1 MEFSRQEYWSGW
13 SFPSLRDLPS
23 PGTEPG
29 SAALQ
34 ADSLPSE
41 PGIRLAYS
49 YLLNL
54 FSPGGFPGGSD
65 DKKSAC
71 NSGDLGLIL
80 GSGRC
85 PEEGNGY
92 SLHSSCLENSRDT
105 GAWQAI
111 VHGVA
116 KSWTGLQ
123 QLSMYQSATLTNIL
137 PLTNSHPK
145 C

>member
-1 MEFSRQEYWSGW
+1 M
-13 SFPSLRDLPS
+13 SFEIIHNPVDRSYVSLS
-23 PGTEPG
+23 
-29 SAALQ
+29 
-34 ADSLPSE
+34 
-41 PGIRLAYS
+41 
-49 YLLNL
+49 
-54 FSPGGFPGGSD
+54 GFPGGSD
-65 DKKSAC
+65 GKESAC

-85 PEEGNGY
+85 PAEGNGY

-116 KSWTGLQ
+116 KSWTGLK

-137 PLTNSHPK
+137 PLTNPHPK

>member
-54 FSPGGFPGGSD
+54 FSPGGFPGGSEV
-65 DKKSAC
+65 KASAC
-71 NSGDLGLIL
+71 NEGDLGSIPGL
-80 GSGRC
+80 GRS
-85 PEEGNGY
+85 PEEGNGNPLQY
-92 SLHSSCLENSRDT
+92 SCLENPMDR
-105 GAWQAI
+105 GA
-111 VHGVA
+111 
-116 KSWTGLQ
+116 
-123 QLSMYQSATLTNIL
+123 
-137 PLTNSHPK
+137 
-145 C
+145 